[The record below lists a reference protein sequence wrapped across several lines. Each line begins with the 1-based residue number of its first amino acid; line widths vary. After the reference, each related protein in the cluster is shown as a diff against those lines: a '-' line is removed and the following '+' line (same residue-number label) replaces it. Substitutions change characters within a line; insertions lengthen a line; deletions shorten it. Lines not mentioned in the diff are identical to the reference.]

1 MNILMSAPS
10 VFESFNARNL
20 DPTQVAQRF
29 IPPRQF
35 DELILRN
42 HSIVVG
48 PRGSGK
54 TTLLKM
60 LQLPALASW
69 KHQDADRFR
78 MNIDFTGVFVAAD
91 ISWGAQL
98 TALGEARLSDDIRTL
113 LGFSAFTTHMLSAL
127 VRAMKEAMSSAIAD
141 VPSLARL
148 YVNLDRETIA
158 ALVRSL
164 AREWELAPELPTFFA
179 LQTALQGRLS
189 RIAQIAN
196 QLALASVR
204 ELDPNTAETR
214 FLYLDALSAVS
225 FGIEQFNTYAD
236 QPYRKWAL
244 LFDELEIAPQAIR
257 QALLKALRSTNPNL
271 LFKLSL
277 SPYHQDAGLL
287 NTAIAAMP
295 AQDYQP
301 IELWYARK
309 EHGFQFS
316 RALVEAMI
324 ADAGCDGVAPEDIF
338 GAASIGMRDEA
349 SGAQLSD
356 YRPGTDLH
364 KRYQRLAIKD
374 PSFAAYISENRVDL
388 DRMHELSSAER
399 ASIVRKVTSIV
410 MVREAY
416 RSEPQAIGGGQRLGR
431 SRKNANIYYGVDTLL
446 AIVEGNPRWL
456 IGLMGPMI
464 RRFKEDTQRVP
475 RAVQAIAISTAA
487 NRFRALLRTIPYV
500 PDGTGPFRYKHMAS
514 RGLLTLLDA
523 LGTRFR
529 RHVIVDDFSPDPV
542 LSFTVDANT
551 SDSLLLAL
559 GRALNAGAIIMVPD
573 SGAEAVASSIR
584 GKRFRLSYMLAT
596 SYDLPLLLGRE
607 GSLLRL
613 LTDDRESPV
622 PLFGGEL

>member
-1 MNILMSAPS
+1 MNALLPAPS

-69 KHQDADRFR
+69 NHRDADNFR
-78 MNIDFTGVFVAAD
+78 AKIDFTGVFVAAD

-98 TALGEARLSDDIRTL
+98 TALGEARLSDDLRTL

-127 VRAMKEAMSSAIAD
+127 VRAIKEAMSPAIAEI
-141 VPSLARL
+141 PSLARL
-148 YVNLDRETIA
+148 HVNLDRETIA
-158 ALVRSL
+158 SLVRSL
-164 AREWELAPELPTFFA
+164 AGQWELTLELPTLLA

-196 QLALASVR
+196 QLALAGVR
-204 ELDPNTAETR
+204 ELDPNDVGSR

-225 FGIEQFNTYAD
+225 FGVEQFNARAE

-257 QALLKALRSTNPNL
+257 QALLKALRSTNSNL

-309 EHGFQFS
+309 EQGFQFS
-316 RALVEAMI
+316 RALLEAMI
-324 ADAGCDGVAPEDIF
+324 ADAGCVNVTPEDIF
-338 GAASIGMRDEA
+338 GNASVGIREEGSSE
-349 SGAQLSD
+349 QLSA
-356 YRPGTDLH
+356 YRPGTELQ
-364 KRYQRLAIKD
+364 KRYKRLAIKD
-374 PSFAAYISENRVDL
+374 PSFASYLGENHVDL
-388 DRMHELSSAER
+388 DAMHQLSSAER
-399 ASIVRKVTSIV
+399 ASIIRKITSIV
-410 MVREAY
+410 IVREAY

-431 SRKNANIYYGVDTLL
+431 SRKNANLYYGVDALL

-456 IGLMGPMI
+456 IGLMGPLI
-464 RRFKEDTQRVP
+464 RRFKEDGQKVSRSL
-475 RAVQAIAISTAA
+475 QGSAISTAA

-500 PDGTGPFRYKHMAS
+500 PNGSSPFRQKQTAS
-514 RGLLTLLDA
+514 RGLLSLLDT
-523 LGTRFR
+523 LGERFR
-529 RHVIVDDFSPDPV
+529 KHIIIDEFSADPV
-542 LSFTVDANT
+542 LSFSVDANI
-551 SDSLLLAL
+551 SDNFLIAL
-559 GRALNAGAIIMVPD
+559 GRALNAGAIILVPD
-573 SGAEAVASSIR
+573 SGAEAIASSIR

-596 SYDLPLLLGRE
+596 NYDLPLLLGRE
-607 GSLLRL
+607 GSLQRL
-613 LTDDRESPV
+613 LADDREHPA
-622 PLFGGEL
+622 PLFGDQL

>member
-1 MNILMSAPS
+1 MSIVMSAPS

-69 KHQDADRFR
+69 KHQAADNFR
-78 MNIDFTGVFVAAD
+78 SKIDFTGVFVAAD

-98 TALGEARLSDDIRTL
+98 TALGEARLSDDLRTL

-127 VRAMKEAMSSAIAD
+127 VRAMKEAMSPAIAQI
-141 VPSLARL
+141 PSLARL
-148 YVNLDRETIA
+148 HVTLDRETIT
-158 ALVRSL
+158 ALVRALSK
-164 AREWELAPELPTFFA
+164 EWGLTPELPSLFA
-179 LQTALQGRLS
+179 LQTALQARLS

-196 QLALASVR
+196 QLALVGAGG
-204 ELDPNTAETR
+204 LDPKAAETQ

-225 FGIEQFNTYAD
+225 FGIEQFNTCAD

-257 QALLKALRSTNPNL
+257 QTLLKALRSTNSNL

-287 NTAIAAMP
+287 NTAISAMP

-309 EHGFQFS
+309 EQGFEFS
-316 RALVEAMI
+316 RSLVEAMI
-324 ADAGCDGVAPEDIF
+324 ADVGCDGVTPEDIF
-338 GAASIGMRDEA
+338 GTASIGMREEA
-349 SGAQLSD
+349 SAEQPSA

-364 KRYQRLAIKD
+364 KRYKRLAIKD
-374 PSFAAYISENRVDL
+374 PSFAAYISQNRVDL
-388 DRMHELSSAER
+388 DRMHELPSAER
-399 ASIVRKVTSIV
+399 ASVIRKVTSIV
-410 MVREAY
+410 TVREAY
-416 RSEPQAIGGGQRLGR
+416 RSEPQVIGGGQRLGR
-431 SRKNANIYYGVDTLL
+431 SRKNANIYYGVDALL
-446 AIVEGNPRWL
+446 ATVEGNPRWL
-456 IGLMGPMI
+456 IGLLGPLI
-464 RRFKEDTQRVP
+464 RGFKDNGQRVP
-475 RAVQAIAISTAA
+475 RAVQAAAISTAA

-500 PDGTGPFRYKHMAS
+500 PDGTSPFRHKQTAS
-514 RGLLTLLDA
+514 RGLLTLLDT
-523 LGTRFR
+523 LGERFR
-529 RHVIVDDFSPDPV
+529 RHIILDEFSSDPV
-542 LSFTVDANT
+542 LSFTVDANISET
-551 SDSLLLAL
+551 LLLAL
-559 GRALNAGAIIMVPD
+559 GRALNAGAIILVPD
-573 SGAEAVASSIR
+573 SGAEAIASSIR

-607 GSLLRL
+607 GSLQRL
-613 LTDDRESPV
+613 LTDNRESSM
-622 PLFGGEL
+622 PLFKGDL

>member
-1 MNILMSAPS
+1 MSTLMSAPS

-69 KHQDADRFR
+69 KHADADSFR
-78 MNIDFTGVFVAAD
+78 KKIDFTGVFVAAD

-98 TALGEARLSDDIRTL
+98 TALGEARLPEDLRTV

-127 VRAMKEAMSSAIAD
+127 VRAMKEAMSPTIAE

-158 ALVRSL
+158 GLVRSL
-164 AREWELAPELPTFFA
+164 AKQWELALELPTFLA
-179 LQTALQGRLS
+179 LQTALQARLS

-196 QLALASVR
+196 QLALADAR
-204 ELDPNTAETR
+204 EIDPSATETS

-225 FGIEQFNTYAD
+225 FGVEQFNTYAD

-257 QALLKALRSTNPNL
+257 QALLRALRSTNSNL

-309 EHGFQFS
+309 EQGFQFS
-316 RALVEAMI
+316 RALLEAMI
-324 ADAGCDGVAPEDIF
+324 VDAGCPDVTPEDIF
-338 GAASIGMRDEA
+338 GTASIGMRDDA
-349 SGAQLSD
+349 PNVNLSA
-356 YRPGTDLH
+356 YRPGTELH
-364 KRYQRLAIKD
+364 KRYKRLAIKD
-374 PSFAAYISENRVDL
+374 PSFAKYISDNQVDL
-388 DRMHELSSAER
+388 DRMHELPSAQR
-399 ASIVRKVTSIV
+399 ASIIRKVTSIV
-410 MVREAY
+410 MVRDAY
-416 RSEPQAIGGGQRLGR
+416 RSEAQTIGGGERLGR
-431 SRKNANIYYGVDTLL
+431 SRKNANVYYGVDALL

-456 IGLMGPMI
+456 IGLMAPMI
-464 RRFKEDTQRVP
+464 RRFIEDGQRVD
-475 RAVQAIAISTAA
+475 RSIQAIAISTAA

-500 PDGTGPFRYKHMAS
+500 PDGTSSFRQKPAAS
-514 RGLLTLLDA
+514 RGLLTLLDT

-529 RHVIVDDFSPDPV
+529 RHIIIDEFSSDPV
-542 LSFTVDANT
+542 LSFIVDARI

-559 GRALNAGAIIMVPD
+559 GSALNAGAIILVPD
-573 SGAEAVASSIR
+573 SGAEAIASSIR

-613 LTDDRESPV
+613 LTDDHEDSA
-622 PLFGGEL
+622 PLFHEGF

>member
-1 MNILMSAPS
+1 MNVLMPAPS

-60 LQLPALASW
+60 LQLPALATW
-69 KHQDADRFR
+69 KHPDADSFR
-78 MNIDFTGVFVAAD
+78 AKIDFTGVFVAAD

-98 TALGEARLSDDIRTL
+98 TALGEARLPDDLRTL

-127 VRAMKEAMSSAIAD
+127 VRAMKEAMNPAIAE

-148 YVNLDRETIA
+148 HIELDRETIA
-158 ALVRSL
+158 ALVRTL
-164 AREWELAPELPTFFA
+164 AREWELAPELPTLSA
-179 LQTALQGRLS
+179 LQSALQGRLS

-196 QLALASVR
+196 QLALSGFH
-204 ELDPNTAETR
+204 ELDPTATETR

-225 FGIEQFNTYAD
+225 FGVEQFNLYAD

-257 QALLKALRSTNPNL
+257 QALLKALRSTNSNL

-287 NTAIAAMP
+287 NNAIAAMP
-295 AQDYQP
+295 AQDYHP

-309 EHGFQFS
+309 EQGFQFS
-316 RALVEAMI
+316 RALLEAMI
-324 ADAGCDGVAPEDIF
+324 ADAGCENARPEDIF
-338 GAASIGMRDEA
+338 GTASPGMREEE
-349 SGAQLSD
+349 SGVQPSA
-356 YRPGTDLH
+356 YRPGTEIH
-364 KRYQRLAIKD
+364 ARYTRLAIKD
-374 PSFAAYISENRVDL
+374 PSFAAYLSENDVNL
-388 DRMHELSSAER
+388 DTMHEMSSAER
-399 ASIVRKVTSIV
+399 ASVVRKITSIV

-416 RSEPQAIGGGQRLGR
+416 RSEPQAMGSGHRLGR
-431 SRKNANIYYGVDTLL
+431 SRKNPNIYFGVDALL

-456 IGLMGPMI
+456 IGLMGPLI
-464 RRFKEDTQRVP
+464 RRYKDEQKKVP
-475 RAVQAIAISTAA
+475 NAVQASAISTAA

-500 PDGTGPFRYKHMAS
+500 PDGMSPFRHKQMAS

-523 LGTRFR
+523 LGERFR
-529 RHVIVDDFSPDPV
+529 RHVIINEFSPDPV

-551 SDSLLLAL
+551 SESLLQAL
-559 GRALNAGAIIMVPD
+559 GRALNAGAIILVPD
-573 SGAEAVASSIR
+573 SGAEAIASSIR

-596 SYDLPLLLGRE
+596 SYNLPLLLGRE
-607 GSLLRL
+607 GSLQRL
-613 LTDDRESPV
+613 LSDERDQSES
-622 PLFGGEL
+622 LFQEEL

>member
-1 MNILMSAPS
+1 MNMLASAPS
-10 VFESFNARNL
+10 VFESFNARSL

-35 DELILRN
+35 DELIIRN

-69 KHQDADRFR
+69 KHQDADKFR
-78 MNIDFTGVFVAAD
+78 TKIDFTGVFVAAD

-98 TALGEARLSDDIRTL
+98 TALGEARLSEDIRTL
-113 LGFSAFTTHMLSAL
+113 LGFSAFTTHMLAAL
-127 VRAMKEAMSSAIAD
+127 VRAMKEAMTSAIAE
-141 VPSLARL
+141 VPSLSRL
-148 YVNLDRETIA
+148 YVNLDRGTIA

-164 AREWELAPELPTFFA
+164 ASNWELAPELPTVDA
-179 LQTALQGRLS
+179 LQTALQGRLL

-196 QLALASVR
+196 QLASSVGR
-204 ELDPNTAETR
+204 ELDPFAAETR

-225 FGIEQFNTYAD
+225 FGIEQFNSRAD

-244 LFDELEIAPQAIR
+244 LFDELEIAPEAIR
-257 QALLKALRSTNPNL
+257 QALLKALRSTNSNL

-287 NTAIAAMP
+287 KTAVAAMP

-309 EHGFQFS
+309 EQGFQFS

-324 ADAGCDGVAPEDIF
+324 ADAGCDRVTPEDIF
-338 GAASIGMRDEA
+338 GTASIGMREDA
-349 SGAQLSD
+349 SGLQPSA

-364 KRYQRLAIKD
+364 KRYKRLAIKD
-374 PSFAAYISENRVDL
+374 PSFAAYVNENGVDL
-388 DRMHELSSAER
+388 DRMHELSSVER
-399 ASIVRKVTSIV
+399 ASIIRKVTSIV

-416 RSEPQAIGGGQRLGR
+416 RSEPQVIGSGQRLGR
-431 SRKNANIYYGVDTLL
+431 SRKNANLYFGLDALL

-456 IGLMGPMI
+456 IGLVGPLI
-464 RRFKEDTQRVP
+464 RRFKADDQPVP
-475 RAVQAIAISTAA
+475 RAVQATAISTAA
-487 NRFRALLRTIPYV
+487 NRFRALLRTIPFV
-500 PDGTGPFRYKHMAS
+500 PDGTSPFRQKQITS

-529 RHVIVDDFSPDPV
+529 RHIIFDEFSPDPV

-551 SDSLLLAL
+551 SDGLLLAL
-559 GRALNAGAIIMVPD
+559 GRALNAGAIILVPD
-573 SGAEAVASSIR
+573 SGAEAIASSIR

-607 GSLLRL
+607 GSLQRL
-613 LTDDRESPV
+613 LTNDRENPV
-622 PLFGGEL
+622 PLFQGDL